1 MDPRLVRQI
10 NAMIS
15 RKLDEPGKTVVDLKR
30 LDELEEAIDGLKRAV
45 RTMR

>member
-10 NAMIS
+10 DAMIS
-15 RKLDEPGKTVVDLKR
+15 RKLGEPGMTVVDLKR

-45 RTMR
+45 RSLR